1 LQGVRFLQVWIG
13 TERENGMKKEGKVL
27 YLLYAA
33 CCGILGFFSLI
44 FFGYLFNFWL
54 ARKSSPFWGVAVSL
68 PFFLGSL
75 WILYQLVILFLAGL
89 GKESQSLYFKR
100 AYKPVVRFFPFCL
113 ALAKLLKRDE
123 MKLRRSFLSLNND
136 QVERL
141 ALTVKPEELLILLP
155 HCLQYSECDV
165 KITHD
170 PTNCKRCGRCVI
182 SSLLDLS
189 ESTGVPLAVVTG
201 GTLARKV
208 LKERGSKAVVAVAC
222 ERDLSDGIL
231 DSYPLPAFGVLNDR
245 PFGPCFNTRA
255 DLALIR
261 KAVDRFVR

>member
-1 LQGVRFLQVWIG
+1 M
-13 TERENGMKKEGKVL
+13 EKEGKTL
-27 YLLYAA
+27 YLVYASCA
-33 CCGILGFFSLI
+33 GLVGFFFLL
-44 FFGYLFNFWL
+44 FFGYLVGFWL
-54 ARKSSPFWGVAVSL
+54 SNRVSLFWGVVASL
-68 PFFLGSL
+68 PFFATAF
-75 WILYQLVILFLAGL
+75 WALYQLGILFLASL
-89 GKESQSLYFKR
+89 RKKSQSLYFKK
-100 AYKPVVRFFPFCL
+100 AYKAVVRFFPFCL
-113 ALAKLLKRDE
+113 ALAKLLRRDE

-141 ALTVKPEELLILLP
+141 GLTVRPEELLILLP

-189 ESTGVPLAVVTG
+189 EATGVPLAVVTG

-255 DLALIR
+255 DLQLI
-261 KAVDRFVR
+261 KQAVDRFVLALP